1 MPSANSK
8 LASAASAAPAE
19 PVSPAPPPQAGR
31 RRWSGLGSRLFAA
44 ALFVPS
50 FLVITWRGEFYFVL
64 LVNMITLAGQREFA
78 RLVQAKGIR
87 VHPVPA
93 YASSLALPWLAYLHD
108 GIHAPIGL
116 VVLLLSI
123 LGLQLF
129 RRSGQALSEIAASAL
144 GVLYV
149 SWLMSYL
156 VLLRELPTVVSQPY
170 GDGFAY
176 VTLVFL
182 LTWMSD
188 TGAYLV
194 GSLVGRHKLAPRI
207 SPAKSLEGAA
217 GGAAFAIGAGMGAA
231 ATFMRHDVT
240 LLWGAL
246 LGALASLFGLL
257 GDLVESLLKRDA
269 QIKDASSAIPGHG
282 GVLDRFD
289 SVLFAA
295 PLLYYVLRHFV
306 L

>member
-1 MPSANSK
+1 MHSVNSK
-8 LASAASAAPAE
+8 LASAVSAERPE
-19 PVSPAPPPQAGR
+19 VVPPPAPNAGR

-64 LVNMITLAGQREFA
+64 LVNMIAFAGQREFQ

-87 VHPVPA
+87 AHGGPLWLA
-93 YASSLALPWLAYLHD
+93 SLALPWLVYLHD
-108 GIHAPIGL
+108 GAYASIGL
-116 VVLLLSI
+116 VLLLLAI
-123 LGLQLF
+123 LSLELF
-129 RRSGQALSEIAASAL
+129 RRSGQALVEIAVSAL
-144 GVLYV
+144 GILYV
-149 SWLMSYL
+149 CWLLSYL
-156 VLLRELPTVVSQPY
+156 VFLRELPTVVSQPY
-170 GDGFAY
+170 GDGFKY

-188 TGAYLV
+188 TGAYVV
-194 GSLVGRHKLAPRI
+194 GSLIGRHKLAPRI
-207 SPAKSLEGAA
+207 SPAKSIEGAA
-217 GGAAFAIGAGMGAA
+217 GGALFAIGAGMGAA
-231 ATFMRHDVT
+231 ATFMGHDVT

-246 LGALASLFGLL
+246 LGALASVFGLL

-269 QIKDASSAIPGHG
+269 QLKDASSAIPGHG

-295 PLLYYVLRHFV
+295 PLLYYVLRYFV